1 MKYREIMYT
10 NIEDYACLEDL
21 HNKGLFGVSM
31 AINLDYTGVEKCEK
45 GHRFGPFVRHC
56 YLVHVITDGRGVFRM
71 KGRTWEL
78 SKGNAFVIFP
88 GVETVYQA
96 SSEDPWTYYW
106 VALHGYNVE
115 EFFAGISVT
124 PDDPIIELTDTKEL
138 ESSVKELISASQ
150 MTHANE
156 LIRLGQTI
164 RFLGLLEGRQKKK
177 EGTAAEKR
185 YPARVYV
192 EYAMDF
198 IRNNYR
204 SEVKIGE
211 VAEYIGIN
219 RCYLARNFKKET
231 SMSPKEYLIN
241 YRLERAASSL
251 SNGDAPI
258 SQVAV
263 QVGYPD
269 QMAFSKAFKKKYGIS
284 PQQYRKEQRSALILR
299 EKLTDT
305 TRKNPSAAKK
315 GASERSR

>member
-10 NIEDYACLEDL
+10 NVEDYEALEDL
-21 HNKGLFGVSM
+21 HNKGMFGVSM
-31 AINLDYTGVEKCEK
+31 AVNLDYTGAEKCEK
-45 GHRFGPFVRHC
+45 GHRFGPFIRQC
-56 YLVHVITDGRGVFRM
+56 YLVHVITDGRGVFRVRG
-71 KGRTWEL
+71 KTYEL
-78 SKGNAFVIFP
+78 GKGNAFVIFP
-88 GVETVYQA
+88 GVESVYQA

-106 VALHGYNVE
+106 VAMHGYNVE
-115 EFFAGISVT
+115 EFFSGINVT

-138 ESSVKELISASQ
+138 EESVQELISASQ

-164 RFLGLLEGRQKKK
+164 RFMGLLEGRRKKK
-177 EGTAAEKR
+177 KGQNAEKR

-198 IRNNYR
+198 IRNNYH
-204 SEVKIGE
+204 SEVKIGD

-241 YRLERAASSL
+241 YRLERASQIL
-251 SNGDAPI
+251 SAGDEPV

-263 QVGYPD
+263 RVGYPD
-269 QMAFSKAFKKKYGIS
+269 QMAFSKSFKKKYGIS
-284 PQQYRKEQRSALILR
+284 PQQYRKEQRKALVLD
-299 EKLTDT
+299 EKLLDI
-305 TRKNPSAAKK
+305 TRTKH
-315 GASERSR
+315 

>member
-10 NIEDYACLEDL
+10 NVEDYAVLGDM

-31 AINLDYTGVEKCEK
+31 AINLDYTGGEKCEK
-45 GHRFGPFVRHC
+45 GHRFGPFVRQC
-56 YLVHVITDGRGVFRM
+56 YLVHVITDGKGVYRI
-71 KGRTWEL
+71 KGRTYEL
-78 SKGNAFVIFP
+78 KKGSAFVIFP
-88 GVETVYQA
+88 GIETVYQA

-106 VALHGYNVE
+106 VAMHGYNVE
-115 EFFAGISVT
+115 EFFSGMNVT
-124 PDDPIIELTDTKEL
+124 PDNPIIELTDTKEL
-138 ESSVKELISASQ
+138 EESVLELISASQ

-177 EGTAAEKR
+177 EGQNAERR

-231 SMSPKEYLIN
+231 DMSPKEYLIN
-241 YRLERAASSL
+241 YRLERAAL
-251 SNGDAPI
+251 TLTGGDEPI
-258 SQVAV
+258 SQVASS
-263 QVGYPD
+263 VGYPD
-269 QMAFSKAFKKKYGIS
+269 QMAFSKAFKKKYGQS
-284 PQQYRKEQRSALILR
+284 PQQYRKEQKKALVLD
-299 EKLTDT
+299 EKLADT
-305 TRKNPSAAKK
+305 TRAAHH
-315 GASERSR
+315 